1 MYEFWVSL
9 PVELLEPGISFPDQ
23 LFGFMLNNPSIQLII
38 KPVQKAVNKRPS
50 MSVPVDF
57 FSFLMLYP

>member
-1 MYEFWVSL
+1 MYEFWISS
-9 PVELLEPGISFPDQ
+9 PVELLEPGISLPDQ
-23 LFGFMLNNPSIQLII
+23 LFGLVFNNPSIQLII

-50 MSVPVDF
+50 MSVSVDF